1 MDIFTW
7 PILLSPNWRAGLDW
21 WQPAPMEDPL
31 DLSTR
36 GQWFFQQESRPG
48 VIFSSDLFGFIH
60 LVWGVY
66 KLQIYIHI
74 CISIHLMLI
83 MCMCMCICIYIYV
96 CNTWIKQDICRN
108 LTFFHTPY
116 YKLIICKPR
125 SGSPSVRI
133 TLRSIDFE
141 AKHHRSE
148 SSWRSPL
155 PTLGGLGVW
164 SHDNKPSIKW
174 EWRS

>member
-1 MDIFTW
+1 
-7 PILLSPNWRAGLDW
+7 
-21 WQPAPMEDPL
+21 MEDPL

-48 VIFSSDLFGFIH
+48 VIFSSDLFGERLGSGKFIIH
-60 LVWGVY
+60 SSRLGG
-66 KLQIYIHI
+66 LQITNIYTYMYINT
-74 CISIHLMLI
+74 SYVDYVYVYVYMY
-83 MCMCMCICIYIYV
+83 IYIYV